1 MRRTCELF
9 EFVSDRSILQKYY
22 ATRISH
28 RKVKQ
33 YNITETNNKIMII
46 MVGTMHIFKLSF
58 IINISI
64 VDTVVA
70 IISYIN
76 LEWSKFW
83 SNIQYDV
90 KTHSTN
96 KSNS

>member
-1 MRRTCELF
+1 
-9 EFVSDRSILQKYY
+9 
-22 ATRISH
+22 
-28 RKVKQ
+28 
-33 YNITETNNKIMII
+33 MII

>member
-1 MRRTCELF
+1 
-9 EFVSDRSILQKYY
+9 
-22 ATRISH
+22 
-28 RKVKQ
+28 
-33 YNITETNNKIMII
+33 MII

-70 IISYIN
+70 TISYIN

-83 SNIQYDV
+83 SNKQYDV

>member
-1 MRRTCELF
+1 
-9 EFVSDRSILQKYY
+9 
-22 ATRISH
+22 
-28 RKVKQ
+28 
-33 YNITETNNKIMII
+33 MII
-46 MVGTMHIFKLSF
+46 MVGTLHIFKLSF

-70 IISYIN
+70 TISYIN

-83 SNIQYDV
+83 SNKQYDV